1 MARKRFSLSL
11 SLVFILPLRGRFN
24 KAALQRDGQAERL
37 TSWTLASLDRPP
49 SLPFA
54 LSFSHYASNY
64 GGNVD
69 LETDFVSSNPF
80 CFCVTLL
87 LLLIL
92 PPALIG
98 CKEVREFEGKKLQ
111 DNGSLTMRMN

>member
-11 SLVFILPLRGRFN
+11 SLVSILPLRGRFN

-54 LSFSHYASNY
+54 LSLSLYASNY

-80 CFCVTLL
+80 LL
-87 LLLIL
+87 LCYSSSPSYSATCINW
-92 PPALIG
+92 
-98 CKEVREFEGKKLQ
+98 LQ
-111 DNGSLTMRMN
+111 GSERV